1 MSEPL
6 QRRSIFGFAFGA
18 ALQPWLAAEAADEP
32 TRQFHLGMIVPS
44 RLLPGIPAFEQQLR
58 ELGYEESRNLR
69 LDFLQLSGTEI
80 SRVRETAAQLVGR
93 GVDVILAGGPEIAL
107 QSALTAT
114 RTVPIVMVA
123 IDYDPLAGG
132 YIASLA
138 RPGGNVT
145 GVFFQQ
151 VELTAKRFQLLAEA
165 VPGLARIV
173 VLWDRVTADQYE
185 AARETARSLKISVKG
200 IECAGPPYDYDRV
213 LDGVDGVHRQV
224 LLATSS
230 PFFMADR
237 RRLTAAAL
245 DSRLPSMFAFRE
257 WVDAGGLMSYGP
269 SLTGMYRLAANYV
282 DRVVHGAKPSDLP
295 VEQPTKFELVIN
307 LKAAKSLGLTIPP
320 LMLAR
325 ADEVIE

>member
-1 MSEPL
+1 
-6 QRRSIFGFAFGA
+6 
-18 ALQPWLAAEAADEP
+18 
-32 TRQFHLGMIVPS
+32 
-44 RLLPGIPAFEQQLR
+44 
-58 ELGYEESRNLR
+58 
-69 LDFLQLSGTEI
+69 
-80 SRVRETAAQLVGR
+80 
-93 GVDVILAGGPEIAL
+93 
-107 QSALTAT
+107 
-114 RTVPIVMVA
+114 MVA

-165 VPGLARIV
+165 VSGLARIV

-185 AARETARSLKISVKG
+185 AARETARSLNISVEG
-200 IECAGPPYDYDRV
+200 IECDDPPYDYDRA

-237 RRLTAAAL
+237 RRLAAAAL
-245 DSRLPSMFAFRE
+245 DNRLPSMFAFRE
-257 WVDAGGLMSYGP
+257 WVDAGGLISYGP

-282 DRVVHGAKPSDLP
+282 DRVAHGAKPSDLP

-307 LKAAKSLGLTIPP
+307 LKTAKALGLTIPET
-320 LMLAR
+320 LLAT
-325 ADEVIE
+325 ADEVIQ